1 MKNTMM
7 RIKVCNADER
17 GDSMCKMREVECIDD
32 TKDGWMKRWWRSQIE
47 ELTSENWSEKGR
59 DVGNG

>member
-1 MKNTMM
+1 MKPERMKNTMM

-32 TKDGWMKRWWRSQIE
+32 TKDGWMKRW
-47 ELTSENWSEKGR
+47 
-59 DVGNG
+59 

>member
-1 MKNTMM
+1 MKPERMKNTMM

-32 TKDGWMKRWWRSQIE
+32 TNDKW
-47 ELTSENWSEKGR
+47 
-59 DVGNG
+59 